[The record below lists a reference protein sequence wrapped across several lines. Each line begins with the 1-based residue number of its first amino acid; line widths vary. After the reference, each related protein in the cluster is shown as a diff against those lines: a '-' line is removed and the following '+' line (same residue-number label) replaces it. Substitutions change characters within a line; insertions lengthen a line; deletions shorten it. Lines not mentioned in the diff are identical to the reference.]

1 MTFKFHKHVIIMSFM
16 FECYQ
21 ITKKEMYYF
30 GIGLEVIVFVCFHA
44 TVTLMVANN
53 NASLLGL
60 FSQT

>member
-1 MTFKFHKHVIIMSFM
+1 M